1 MKLAVVQHDIAWEQP
16 EENFARLAGLVAE
29 AAGTGARL
37 VVLAEMFSY
46 GFSMD
51 VAKIAEAPDGP
62 SSQFLIAEAQKH
74 DIWLGGTM
82 PVRAGAD
89 AEGADESKGKSDTG
103 DTAPGRGGADTGR
116 ADDSEGKSDTEGT
129 MLAEA
134 GSPKARNTFVLA
146 APDGG
151 THSYAK
157 IHPFTYGGEDEHY
170 EGGDSLTQ
178 VQVEDIRVSLSVCY
192 DLRFPY
198 VFWPLAETTDLYLIP
213 ANWPAKRRHHW
224 QSLLVARAIENQ
236 AYVAG
241 INRVGTGGGIRY
253 CGDSA
258 IISPLGET
266 ICSASTPQDQASAT
280 ILYAEIDPQ
289 VVAATRSRFPFIQ
302 DRRDIPDAR

>member
-29 AAGTGARL
+29 AAGAGARL
-37 VVLAEMFSY
+37 VVLTEMFSY

-51 VAKIAEAPDGP
+51 VATIAEAPDGP
-62 SSQFLIAEAQKH
+62 SSRFLVAEAQKH
-74 DIWLGGTM
+74 DIWLGGTI
-82 PVRAGAD
+82 PVRAGA
-89 AEGADESKGKSDTG
+89 ASEWADESKSDTAG
-103 DTAPGRGGADTGR
+103 TGRGGAEAASGRAEESKGKPDTG
-116 ADDSEGKSDTEGT
+116 GT
-129 MLAEA
+129 VRGGA
-134 GSPKARNTFVLA
+134 GYLKARNTFVLA
-146 APDGG
+146 TPDGS
-151 THSYAK
+151 TYSYAK

-170 EGGDSLTQ
+170 EGGGSLKQ

-266 ICSASTPQDQASAT
+266 ICSTSTPPAEAGET

-302 DRRDIPDAR
+302 DRRDIPQP